1 MMVGD
6 SSSKNVCSPEIRF
19 EAFQQKIDATC
30 FFEFLKQ
37 VASIFKGE
45 NAKRFKYLLRFGLL
59 VVILKSHKRID
70 FS

>member
-19 EAFQQKIDATC
+19 EAFQQKIDVTF

-37 VASIFKGE
+37 VASIFKG
-45 NAKRFKYLLRFGLL
+45 
-59 VVILKSHKRID
+59 
-70 FS
+70 